1 MTVDRNGGQRQR
13 FKYRQ
18 LIFFLCVLAVLC
30 WILWQAGT
38 ALLPFVLGLTVAYL
52 IAPQVTR
59 LQRLLPARSR
69 SKPYANAIAILVVYL
84 AFIASVLIAG
94 ALILPPLIQQTREL
108 VQTAPSGFDALTGQV
123 QSLLKR
129 YERLPAPVKTEIEA
143 MLDADALHALSGR
156 GLALLQQATFSALV
170 ALSGTL
176 SWLLGMLVVPIWLF
190 YILDDTDYVL
200 KGSLGLVPRE
210 IRPDLEAV
218 RIIVDRVLSAYIRGQ
233 LIIALI
239 LGILLSISLYFLGVD
254 YALLLGFV
262 AGSLGFIPYVGAI
275 LGAIPAI
282 LVAAFQSFG
291 LAVKV
296 IIALIVIQ
304 QIDGTF
310 ISPRVQGKSVALRP
324 ALILVVLVIG
334 QQVWGFMGLLLAVPV
349 TGILRDIVHYVYL
362 RLGEPSPSPQH
373 ALATVGYGKHVTTV
387 ITSGGDLSQA

>member
-1 MTVDRNGGQRQR
+1 MAVKEQRGQPSP

-18 LIFFLCVLAVLC
+18 LVFFLCVLLALSWV
-30 WILWQAGT
+30 LWQAGA
-38 ALLPFVLGLTVAYL
+38 ALLPFILGLTVAYV
-52 IAPQVTR
+52 IAPQVAR
-59 LQRLLPARSR
+59 LERLLPARLSA
-69 SKPYANAIAILVVYL
+69 KPYAKTIAILVVYL
-84 AFIASVLIAG
+84 AFLSGLLIAG
-94 ALILPPLIQQTREL
+94 ALIIPPLLQQTREL
-108 VQTAPSGFDALTGQV
+108 VENSPKGFDALTGQV

-129 YERLPAPVKTEIEA
+129 YERLPAPVKQEVEA
-143 MLDADALHALSGR
+143 ILNADTLHALSGR
-156 GLALLQQATFSALV
+156 ALELLQQGVFSALG
-170 ALSGTL
+170 ALSGTV

-200 KGSLGLVPRE
+200 KGSLSLVPRE

-233 LIIALI
+233 LLIALI
-239 LGILLSISLYFLGVD
+239 LGVLLSLSLYFLDVD

-275 LGAIPAI
+275 LGAVPAV

-310 ISPRVQGKSVALRP
+310 ISPRVQGNSVALRP

-334 QQVWGFMGLLLAVPV
+334 QQVWGFLGLLLAVPL
-349 TGILRDIVHYVYL
+349 TAILRDIVHYIYL
-362 RLGEPSPSPQH
+362 RLGTPAPSPRT
-373 ALATVGYGKHVTTV
+373 ALTAVGYGEHVTSI
-387 ITSGGDLSQA
+387 ITSGGDLSTT

>member
-1 MTVDRNGGQRQR
+1 MAVKEQRGQPSP

-18 LIFFLCVLAVLC
+18 LVFFLCVLLALC
-30 WILWQAGT
+30 WVLWQAGA
-38 ALLPFVLGLTVAYL
+38 ALLPFILGLTVAYL
-52 IAPQVTR
+52 IAPQVSR
-59 LQRLLPARSR
+59 LERLLPARLR
-69 SKPYANAIAILVVYL
+69 SKPYSKTIAILVVYL
-84 AFIASVLIAG
+84 AFLSGLLIAG
-94 ALILPPLIQQTREL
+94 ALIIPPLLQQTREL
-108 VQTAPSGFDALTGQV
+108 VENSPKGFDALSGQM

-129 YERLPAPVKTEIEA
+129 YERLPAPVKQEVEA
-143 MLDADALHALSGR
+143 ILNAKTLNALSGR
-156 GLALLQQATFSALV
+156 ALELLQQGVFSALG
-170 ALSGTL
+170 ALSGTV

-200 KGSLGLVPRE
+200 KGSLSLVPRE

-233 LIIALI
+233 LLIALI
-239 LGILLSISLYFLGVD
+239 LGVLLSLSLYFLDVD

-275 LGAIPAI
+275 LGAVPAV

-310 ISPRVQGKSVALRP
+310 ISPRVQGNSVALRP

-334 QQVWGFMGLLLAVPV
+334 QQVWGFLGLLLAVPL
-349 TGILRDIVHYVYL
+349 TAILRDIVHYIYL
-362 RLGEPSPSPQH
+362 RLGTPAPSPRT
-373 ALATVGYGKHVTTV
+373 ALTAVGYGEHVTSI
-387 ITSGGDLSQA
+387 ITSGGDLSTT